1 MPVESEVELVD
12 SEAVPVDVVLCA
24 VLVLVLV
31 EVEVEVDVES
41 AAAVDVLV
49 LSAAPLPD
57 PGEFIC
63 VDREASPVD
72 SDVTSVV
79 NVATLPFVVFKPV
92 ERDATPV
99 KS

>member
-1 MPVESEVELVD
+1 M
-12 SEAVPVDVVLCA
+12 LCA
-24 VLVLVLV
+24 VLVLV
-31 EVEVEVDVES
+31 EVDVES
-41 AAAVDVLV
+41 AVEVDVLV
-49 LSAAPLPD
+49 PCDPPLPN

-72 SDVTSVV
+72 SDVTAVLSVV
-79 NVATLPFVVFKPV
+79 TLPLVVLRPV

>member
-1 MPVESEVELVD
+1 MD
-12 SEAVPVDVVLCA
+12 REAVADDVVLCA

-31 EVEVEVDVES
+31 LVLVEVDVES
-41 AAAVDVLV
+41 AVEAGVLV
-49 LSAAPLPD
+49 PCDPPLPN

-72 SDVTSVV
+72 SDVTAVFSVV
-79 NVATLPFVVFKPV
+79 TLPFVVLRPV